1 MRNSDIIK
9 LKGDEGAMINLGGSN
24 NIIYR
29 KRGNVVTVTMIIDVS
44 MNIQGSPYY
53 LANLPD
59 GFQPSSNVQMLV
71 YRGDG
76 TLGNFQIDTS
86 GNIVTYV
93 GLVNQ
98 TAFGT
103 VSYVVS

>member
-1 MRNSDIIK
+1 
-9 LKGDEGAMINLGGSN
+9 MINLGGSN

-29 KRGNVVTVTMIIDVS
+29 KRGNVVTVTVIIDVA
-44 MNIQGSPYY
+44 MTVQGSPYY
-53 LANLPD
+53 IANLPE

-76 TLGNFQIDTS
+76 SLGNFQIDTS

-93 GLVNQ
+93 GLKNH